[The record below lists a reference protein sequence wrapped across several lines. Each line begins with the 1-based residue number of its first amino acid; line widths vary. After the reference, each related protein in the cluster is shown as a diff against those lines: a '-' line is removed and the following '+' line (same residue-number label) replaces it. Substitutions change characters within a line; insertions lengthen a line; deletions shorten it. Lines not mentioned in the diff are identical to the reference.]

1 MDLVEILMLVAAL
14 SVLTAVALLVGL
26 PGEERFLTWQRLLI
40 AILLLGV
47 GAASIALAVD
57 VVQRA

>member
-14 SVLTAVALLVGL
+14 SVLTAVAALVGL
-26 PGEERFLTWQRLLI
+26 PGEEETLTWQRLLI
-40 AILLLGV
+40 AILLFGV

-57 VVQRA
+57 VIQRA